1 VKYRVGEYYNPAG
14 ANPAS
19 VEPLVVL
26 GDLRAVRVR
35 LDVDERDVARV
46 KLGALGYITLSAY
59 PGRRFAGKVVEVG
72 LRMGRKNIRTDDPV
86 ERLDVKILE
95 VVLQVDEPG
104 GLVPGIRV
112 TAYVES
118 RAGA

>member
-1 VKYRVGEYYNPAG
+1 
-14 ANPAS
+14 
-19 VEPLVVL
+19 VEPLAVL
-26 GDLRAVRVR
+26 GDMRAIRVR
-35 LDVDERDVARV
+35 LDVDERDIARV
-46 KLGALGYITLSAY
+46 KVGAAGYATLSAY
-59 PGRRFAGKVVEVG
+59 PGRRFAGKVVEVAM
-72 LRMGRKNIRTDDPV
+72 RMGRKNVRTDDPV

-95 VVLQVDEPG
+95 VLLQMNEPE